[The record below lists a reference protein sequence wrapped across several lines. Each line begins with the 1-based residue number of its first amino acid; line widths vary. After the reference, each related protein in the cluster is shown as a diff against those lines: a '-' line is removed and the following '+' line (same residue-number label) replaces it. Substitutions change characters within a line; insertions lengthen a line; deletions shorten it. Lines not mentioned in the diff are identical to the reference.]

1 MVLIFGGR
9 SPTTVYADTV
19 EHTHIWADKYDS
31 NNHWKYCTVCG
42 AVKDK
47 EAHTFTDH
55 WAFGYESC
63 RTSNYSKRICNCGY
77 SYIYHKPHSTTY
89 ISSNTY
95 YERVHATVCSSCGE
109 WLKTEACKNAND
121 VINCKNPGKCLTC
134 GGTWPA
140 GRHFINNGT
149 CSTCGKTFYE
159 LSEPQ
164 ISYSDDYTHVYIK
177 YIFYPTD
184 SSVIPID
191 TQTNYSVYTNGG
203 MSHHGSITKNS
214 DGTYTINLD
223 VTILYPNEKTSV
235 DWMYNNVTVNGVT
248 CFIHTSAITVW
259 QDHQAP
265 VQNDVIQ
272 KDQASANGWAT
283 IKQLTLSG
291 TENLSDI
298 VYLTVSDKAT
308 GEKYVTDAAVSVTDG
323 KYSYTCTPSIEGD
336 TNGRTYVV
344 TAKDR
349 IGNTSTKEF
358 VVSKTDGSAPQ
369 LMNGTSL
376 TYTDWSTSKNISL
389 SFFDFGAGGVEV
401 SFDNQ
406 TDYKALTKNGEY
418 YIWNH
423 SFGNQVGTSEHTIYV
438 KDALGNATSYKL
450 TVGNTDS
457 NVYSVSYGLNGG
469 AMSGQKTSYTVVDS
483 FTLPQPTKTG
493 YIFDG
498 WTGSNGTTPQKTVT
512 VSKYTRGNLSYT
524 ANWTQTNTINYNV
537 ETVYPSWAGD
547 KTHVG
552 GTINITSETVNG
564 NQTPVGA
571 TATADKKFVFDGW
584 YAGYGE
590 LITKNATIK
599 PINANYETKGELTGS
614 HHRATIKYEIDT
626 DTYYVT
632 ADAQEASSYDWGSG
646 LYNKNWE
653 KRQCPIPS
661 GYWHIA
667 EFEICSPIDAIC
679 VVDFNN
685 YGNNNTT
692 SNDNDSAR
700 GSSTHQNG
708 NPSLYRFSLKANKW
722 QKYTFWYKNE
732 KNEDL
737 YDCSEIALKYDK
749 SLGNQTFKVRNYK
762 AAVSPTLIKELD
774 TFRARFKPYE
784 HTISYDANGGTGA
797 PESFQKC
804 TWTGRKIS
812 STIPTRTGYTFKNW
826 NTKKDGSGTAYN
838 PGQTYDTDQNGGTV
852 TLYAQWTPNM
862 YTNSIRHWT
871 WGYKNQEGTN
881 GNKEAYPLKTATFQ
895 SQYES
900 TFVLDSAKAVNIPNG
915 FCLRNFST
923 AAIID
928 GVWKDYL
935 LGTKVQQKASNMY
948 FEYNYDPIS
957 YSITYNLNGGTN
969 SSTNPSTY
977 NVLYGVSLKAPTRA
991 GYTFT
996 GWYDENGNKITGIN
1010 EGCNAKFSSADD
1022 LYAKLA
1028 KRTTGNRVLTA
1039 HWSYN
1044 PVSVKVPQVLTGDY
1058 TGKSQF
1064 RVKCDDFKAGNIK
1077 ISVPNSFL
1085 YKQTGKADI
1094 TATITSK
1101 SGNNTITPTNK
1112 VCIYDITANGLS
1124 AGCWQGSFNIGLT
1137 LTKE

>member
-1 MVLIFGGR
+1 MKTKRKLTSIVLICSLMILIVGGR
-9 SPTTVYADTV
+9 SPTTVYADTI

-47 EAHTFTDH
+47 EVHTFTDH

-89 ISSNTY
+89 ISSSTY

-109 WLKTEACKNAND
+109 WLKTEACKNANGA
-121 VINCKNPGKCLTC
+121 INCKNPGKCLTC

-149 CSTCGKTFYE
+149 CSTCGKTFYK

-223 VTILYPNEKTSV
+223 VTITYPNEKTSV

-308 GEKYVTDAAVSVTDG
+308 GEKYVTNAAVSVVDG

-389 SFFDFGAGGVEV
+389 SFFDFGSGGVKA
-401 SFDNQ
+401 SLDNQ
-406 TDYKALTKNGEY
+406 TDYKPLTKNGEY

-457 NVYSVSYGLNGG
+457 NVYSISYNLNGG
-469 AMSGQKTSYTVVDS
+469 AMSGQKTSYTVADS
-483 FTLPQPTKTG
+483 FTLPTPTRTG
-493 YIFDG
+493 YTFTG

-512 VSKYTRGNLSYT
+512 INKGTRGNLSYT
-524 ANWTQTNTINYNV
+524 ANLMANTYIVTYEPNGGVGDSFTQIATYNAIFTTAKNSFTKLGYSFVGWRSDKSGKWATISTTDLGSWGYKENTVKCYDYANNKWITYDLWYWSGLYKVTSNCLADNDTLKAQWRANDY
-537 ETVYPSWAGD
+537 TVLFDYGKSVDSTYPAS
-547 KTHVG
+547 
-552 GTINITSETVNG
+552 TV
-564 NQTPVGA
+564 VKYDSA
-571 TATADKKFVFDGW
+571 
-584 YAGYGE
+584 YGE
-590 LITKNATIK
+590 L
-599 PINANYETKGELTGS
+599 PQPVLPG
-614 HHRATIKYEIDT
+614 
-626 DTYYVT
+626 
-632 ADAQEASSYDWGSG
+632 W
-646 LYNKNWE
+646 
-653 KRQCPIPS
+653 
-661 GYWHIA
+661 
-667 EFEICSPIDAIC
+667 
-679 VVDFNN
+679 
-685 YGNNNTT
+685 
-692 SNDNDSAR
+692 
-700 GSSTHQNG
+700 
-708 NPSLYRFSLKANKW
+708 
-722 QKYTFWYKNE
+722 
-732 KNEDL
+732 
-737 YDCSEIALKYDK
+737 
-749 SLGNQTFKVRNYK
+749 TFKGWNTK
-762 AAVSPTLIKELD
+762 AD
-774 TFRARFKPYE
+774 
-784 HTISYDANGGTGA
+784 GTGA
-797 PESFQKC
+797 
-804 TWTGRKIS
+804 TVTDNAVYKIA
-812 STIPTRTGYTFKNW
+812 G
-826 NTKKDGSGTAYN
+826 GS
-838 PGQTYDTDQNGGTV
+838 
-852 TLYAQWTPNM
+852 TLYAQW
-862 YTNSIRHWT
+862 
-871 WGYKNQEGTN
+871 Q
-881 GNKEAYPLKTATFQ
+881 
-895 SQYES
+895 
-900 TFVLDSAKAVNIPNG
+900 
-915 FCLRNFST
+915 
-923 AAIID
+923 
-928 GVWKDYL
+928 
-935 LGTKVQQKASNMY
+935 
-948 FEYNYDPIS
+948 
-957 YSITYNLNGGTN
+957 
-969 SSTNPSTY
+969 
-977 NVLYGVSLKAPTRA
+977 
-991 GYTFT
+991 
-996 GWYDENGNKITGIN
+996 
-1010 EGCNAKFSSADD
+1010 
-1022 LYAKLA
+1022 
-1028 KRTTGNRVLTA
+1028 
-1039 HWSYN
+1039 YN
-1044 PVSVKVPQVLTGDY
+1044 PVSVKVPQILIGDH

-1077 ISVPNSFL
+1077 ISVPNSFP
-1085 YKQTGKADI
+1085 YKQSGKSDV
-1094 TATITSK
+1094 TATITAK

-1112 VCIYDITANGLS
+1112 VCVYDITTKNRLS

>member
-1 MVLIFGGR
+1 MILIVGGR

-47 EAHTFTDH
+47 EVHTFTDH

-77 SYIYHKPHSTTY
+77 SYIYHKPHSTTR

-95 YERVHATVCSSCGE
+95 YEGVHATVCSSCEE
-109 WLKTEACKNAND
+109 WLKTEACKNENG

-164 ISYSDDYTHVYIK
+164 ISYSDDFTHVYIK

-203 MSHHGSITKNS
+203 MSHHGSITENS

-223 VTILYPNEKTSV
+223 VTITYPNEKTSV

-308 GEKYVTDAAVSVTDG
+308 GEKYVTNAAVSVVDG

-358 VVSKTDGSAPQ
+358 IVSKTDGSAPQ

-389 SFFDFGAGGVEV
+389 SFFDFGSGGVKA
-401 SFDNQ
+401 SLDNQ
-406 TDYKALTKNGEY
+406 TDYKPLTKNGEY

-457 NVYSVSYGLNGG
+457 NVYSVSYSLNGG

-483 FTLPQPTKTG
+483 FTLPTPTRTG
-493 YIFDG
+493 YTFTG

-512 VSKYTRGNLSYT
+512 INKGTRGNLSYT
-524 ANWTQTNTINYNV
+524 ANWSANNYYVTFNGNGGSLNV
-537 ETVYPSWAGD
+537 MD
-547 KTHVG
+547 
-552 GTINITSETVNG
+552 GTIVKNNDG
-564 NQTPVGA
+564 
-571 TATADKKFVFDGW
+571 TATA
-584 YAGYGE
+584 
-590 LITKNATIK
+590 
-599 PINANYETKGELTGS
+599 
-614 HHRATIKYEIDT
+614 
-626 DTYYVT
+626 
-632 ADAQEASSYDWGSG
+632 
-646 LYNKNWE
+646 
-653 KRQCPIPS
+653 
-661 GYWHIA
+661 
-667 EFEICSPIDAIC
+667 
-679 VVDFNN
+679 
-685 YGNNNTT
+685 
-692 SNDNDSAR
+692 
-700 GSSTHQNG
+700 
-708 NPSLYRFSLKANKW
+708 
-722 QKYTFWYKNE
+722 
-732 KNEDL
+732 
-737 YDCSEIALKYDK
+737 
-749 SLGNQTFKVRNYK
+749 KVR
-762 AAVSPTLIKELD
+762 
-774 TFRARFKPYE
+774 
-784 HTISYDANGGTGA
+784 YDANNYCILG
-797 PESFQKC
+797 
-804 TWTGRKIS
+804 IML
-812 STIPTRTGYTFKNW
+812 TRQGYTFKGFY
-826 NTKKDGSGTAYN
+826 DAPSGGIQVFK
-838 PGQTYDTDQNGGTV
+838 PYDTANCLSVASKYYNENNMWKYTGNV
-852 TLYAQWTPNM
+852 TLYAQWTPNV
-862 YTNSIRHWT
+862 YTNNIRHWT
-871 WGYKNQEGTN
+871 WGYKNQEGN
-881 GNKEAYPLKTATFQ
+881 NSDKNAYFLKTTTFQ

-900 TFVLDSAKAVNIPNG
+900 TFVLDSVKAVNIPNG
-915 FCLRNFST
+915 FYLRITFGSFD
-923 AAIID
+923 ID
-928 GVWKDYL
+928 GIWKAFSM
-935 LGTKVQQKASNMY
+935 GTKVTQKAGNMN
-948 FEYNYDPIS
+948 FEYDYDPIS

-969 SSTNPSTY
+969 NNANPSTY
-977 NVLYGVSLKAPTRA
+977 TVLYGVSLKAPTRA

-996 GWYDENGNKITGIN
+996 GWYDENGNKVTGIN
-1010 EGCNAKFSSADD
+1010 EGCNATFSSADD

-1028 KRTTGNRVLTA
+1028 ARTTGNRVLTA

-1044 PVSVKVPQVLTGDY
+1044 PVSVKVPQILIGDH

-1064 RVKCDDFKAGNIK
+1064 RVKCNDFKAGNIK
-1077 ISVPNSFL
+1077 ITVPNSFL

-1094 TATITSK
+1094 TAAITSK
-1101 SGNNTITPTNK
+1101 SGNNIITPTNK
-1112 VCIYDITANGLS
+1112 VCIYNITTKNGLT

>member
-47 EAHTFTDH
+47 EVHTFTDH

-77 SYIYHKPHSTTY
+77 SYIYHKPHSTTR

-95 YERVHATVCSSCGE
+95 YERVHATVCSSCEE
-109 WLKTEACKNAND
+109 WLKTEACKNANG

-149 CSTCGKTFYE
+149 CSTCGKTFYK

-223 VTILYPNEKTSV
+223 VTITYPNEKTSV

-308 GEKYVTDAAVSVTDG
+308 GEKYVTNAAVSVVDG

-358 VVSKTDGSAPQ
+358 IVSKTDGSAPQ

-376 TYTDWSTSKNISL
+376 TYTDWTTSKDISL
-389 SFFDFGAGGVEV
+389 SFFDFGAGGVQT
-401 SFDNQ
+401 SLDNQ
-406 TDYKALTKNGEY
+406 ADYKPLTKNGEY

-457 NVYSVSYGLNGG
+457 NVYSVSYSLNGG
-469 AMSGQKTSYTVVDS
+469 AMSGQKTSYTVTDS
-483 FTLPQPTKTG
+483 FTLPTPTRTG
-493 YIFDG
+493 YTFTG

-512 VSKYTRGNLSYT
+512 VNKGTRGNLNYT
-524 ANWTQTNTINYNV
+524 ANWSANTYTNRIGH
-537 ETVYPSWAGD
+537 WAEGF
-547 KTHVG
+547 KY
-552 GTINITSETVNG
+552 SE
-564 NQTPVGA
+564 
-571 TATADKKFVFDGW
+571 
-584 YAGYGE
+584 
-590 LITKNATIK
+590 
-599 PINANYETKGELTGS
+599 
-614 HHRATIKYEIDT
+614 
-626 DTYYVT
+626 
-632 ADAQEASSYDWGSG
+632 
-646 LYNKNWE
+646 
-653 KRQCPIPS
+653 
-661 GYWHIA
+661 
-667 EFEICSPIDAIC
+667 
-679 VVDFNN
+679 
-685 YGNNNTT
+685 GNN
-692 SNDNDSAR
+692 DNKADLR
-700 GSSTHQNG
+700 LKDT
-708 NPSLYRFSLKANKW
+708 RFSAS
-722 QKYTFWYKNE
+722 YKSN
-732 KNEDL
+732 
-737 YDCSEIALKYDK
+737 I
-749 SLGNQTFKVRNYK
+749 V
-762 AAVSPTLIKELD
+762 
-774 TFRARFKPYE
+774 
-784 HTISYDANGGTGA
+784 
-797 PESFQKC
+797 
-804 TWTGRKIS
+804 
-812 STIPTRTGYTFKNW
+812 
-826 NTKKDGSGTAYN
+826 
-838 PGQTYDTDQNGGTV
+838 
-852 TLYAQWTPNM
+852 M
-862 YTNSIRHWT
+862 
-871 WGYKNQEGTN
+871 
-881 GNKEAYPLKTATFQ
+881 
-895 SQYES
+895 
-900 TFVLDSAKAVNIPNG
+900 DSAKAVKIPNG
-915 FCLRNFST
+915 YYLRE
-923 AAIID
+923 
-928 GVWKDYL
+928 
-935 LGTKVQQKASNMY
+935 LGTPEVDGTFKAYSIGLKLTQKPAPMW
-948 FEYNYDPIS
+948 FEYYYAPIS

-969 SSTNPSTY
+969 NSSNPSTY
-977 NVLYGVSLKAPTRA
+977 NVLYGVTLKSPTRA

-996 GWYDENGNKITGIN
+996 GWYDESGNKITGIN
-1010 EGCNAKFSSADD
+1010 EGCNATFSSADD

-1028 KRTTGNRVLTA
+1028 TRTTGNRTLTA
-1039 HWSYN
+1039 HWEPIHYTIKYDANGGAGTMADSTQVYMQHSMTRKN
-1044 PVSVKVPQVLTGDY
+1044 TFTREGWKFLYWYASKQENGITKWIYESPVNYAFGWYEKDKQPSGWHLLKYPDGELSHNATTIDGDVLTFHAQWQYKPVSVKVPQMLIGDH

-1064 RVKCDDFKAGNIK
+1064 RVKCDDFKAGSIK
-1077 ISVPNSFL
+1077 VTVPSSFP
-1085 YKQTGKADI
+1085 YKQTGKADVTAAI
-1094 TATITSK
+1094 TAK

-1112 VCIYDITANGLS
+1112 VCIYNITAKGLS
-1124 AGCWQGSFNIGLT
+1124 AGCWQGNFNIGLT

>member
-1 MVLIFGGR
+1 MILIVGGR

-47 EAHTFTDH
+47 EVHTFTDH

-77 SYIYHKPHSTTY
+77 SYIYHKPHSTTR

-95 YERVHATVCSSCGE
+95 YERVHATVCSSCEE
-109 WLKTEACKNAND
+109 WLKTEACKNENG

-164 ISYSDDYTHVYIK
+164 ISYSDDFTHVYIK

-203 MSHHGSITKNS
+203 MSHHGSITENS

-223 VTILYPNEKTSV
+223 VTITYPNGKTSV
-235 DWMYNNVTVNGVT
+235 DWMYNNVAVNGVT

-308 GEKYVTDAAVSVTDG
+308 GEKYVTNAAVSVVDG

-389 SFFDFGAGGVEV
+389 SFFDFGSGGVKA
-401 SFDNQ
+401 SLDNQ
-406 TDYKALTKNGEY
+406 TDYKPLTKNGEY

-457 NVYSVSYGLNGG
+457 NVYSISYNLNGG
-469 AMSGQKTSYTVVDS
+469 AMSGQKTSYTVADS
-483 FTLPQPTKTG
+483 FTLPTPTRTG
-493 YIFDG
+493 YTFTG

-512 VSKYTRGNLSYT
+512 INKGTRGNLSYT
-524 ANWTQTNTINYNV
+524 ANW
-537 ETVYPSWAGD
+537 SA
-547 KTHVG
+547 
-552 GTINITSETVNG
+552 
-564 NQTPVGA
+564 NQ
-571 TATADKKFVFDGW
+571 
-584 YAGYGE
+584 Y
-590 LITKNATIK
+590 
-599 PINANYETKGELTGS
+599 S
-614 HHRATIKYEIDT
+614 
-626 DTYYVT
+626 VT
-632 ADAQEASSYDWGSG
+632 
-646 LYNKNWE
+646 
-653 KRQCPIPS
+653 
-661 GYWHIA
+661 
-667 EFEICSPIDAIC
+667 
-679 VVDFNN
+679 
-685 YGNNNTT
+685 
-692 SNDNDSAR
+692 
-700 GSSTHQNG
+700 
-708 NPSLYRFSLKANKW
+708 
-722 QKYTFWYKNE
+722 
-732 KNEDL
+732 
-737 YDCSEIALKYDK
+737 
-749 SLGNQTFKVRNYK
+749 
-762 AAVSPTLIKELD
+762 
-774 TFRARFKPYE
+774 
-784 HTISYDANGGTGA
+784 YDANGGTGTMDTDIA
-797 PESFQKC
+797 TYNENYVTKANQF
-804 TWTGRKIS
+804 
-812 STIPTRTGYTFKNW
+812 TRTGYEFIGWTENA
-826 NTKKDGSGTAYN
+826 DGSGSNWTSWIGK
-838 PGQTYDTDQNGGTV
+838 PWKWTYTKNI
-852 TLYAQWTPNM
+852 TLYAQWKAKTYTITYEPNGGVGDK
-862 YTNSIRHWT
+862 YTQTATYDGFFDTTKNKFTKTGYSFIGYRDLISKGGT
-871 WGYKNQEGTN
+871 WAKTVIEGTKQT
-881 GNKEAYPLKTATFQ
+881 G
-895 SQYES
+895 SW
-900 TFVLDSAKAVNIPNG
+900 VNSYVADK
-915 FCLRNFST
+915 LRF
-923 AAIID
+923 
-928 GVWKDYL
+928 
-935 LGTKVQQKASNMY
+935 
-948 FEYNYDPIS
+948 YNYTDKIW
-957 YSITYNLNGGTN
+957 ITYDLLYWRGMFTKDNGCYANNFTLSAIWAANDYTVTLNYKKN
-969 SSTNPSTY
+969 VSSSYEKTIVTKYDSTY
-977 NVLYGVSLKAPTRA
+977 GELPQPMLPGWTFKGWNTKADGTGTTVTADTVYKIA
-991 GYTFT
+991 GDST
-996 GWYDENGNKITGIN
+996 
-1010 EGCNAKFSSADD
+1010 
-1022 LYAKLA
+1022 LYAQ
-1028 KRTTGNRVLTA
+1028 
-1039 HWSYN
+1039 WSYN
-1044 PVSVKVPQVLTGDY
+1044 PVSVKVPQILIGDH

-1064 RVKCDDFKAGNIK
+1064 RVKCDNFKAGNIK

-1085 YKQTGKADI
+1085 YKQTGKTDVTAII
-1094 TATITSK
+1094 TAK
-1101 SGNNTITPTNK
+1101 NGNNTITSTNK
-1112 VCIYDITANGLS
+1112 VCIYNITTKNGLT
-1124 AGCWQGSFNIGLT
+1124 AGCWQGSFNIGFT